1 MEYLELSKLTRHV
14 QGKNNDKQLTL
25 FGNNGDQKTVDD
37 TFSELGLKEKPKGF
51 DQDYTLKN
59 NPLET
64 KTNFISRETLEE
76 FVGN

>member
-1 MEYLELSKLTRHV
+1 MYREKTMTNSWLYLETMETRR
-14 QGKNNDKQLTL
+14 QWN
-25 FGNNGDQKTVDD
+25 D